1 MYVFT
6 VYQLNV
12 AIHAHTLPIYHKDLL
27 HSVSTAVFEH
37 APGRRHM
44 DSKLACRGIWFLLES
59 NPVFPQGTSTL
70 LHLRVKKKQKYWVLA
85 ITYFKSLEFESS
97 SRNLNDY
104 LSLQCG
110 HASEYYVGERMITI
124 ALVLFSIQSI
134 FLEVK
139 FTVQGVSRRDRT
151 KVCYDAFS
159 SRLIIGFVGCW
170 LQDIS
175 HRREGRG
182 HKHLRM
188 VLVDYTP
195 QEEEEEEEALSA
207 TLSEWI
213 EKQRIIQ

>member
-1 MYVFT
+1 MCLYSISAKRGNSHSTNLSYRSPTFSINRCFRARTRAASHGFKTRLSRNLISAGVKPSFS
-6 VYQLNV
+6 
-12 AIHAHTLPIYHKDLL
+12 ARDIHSSPPK
-27 HSVSTAVFEH
+27 
-37 APGRRHM
+37 G
-44 DSKLACRGIWFLLES
+44 
-59 NPVFPQGTSTL
+59 
-70 LHLRVKKKQKYWVLA
+70 KKKQKYWVLA

-110 HASEYYVGERMITI
+110 HASEYYVSERMITI

-139 FTVQGVSRRDRT
+139 FTVKGVSRRDRT
-151 KVCYDAFS
+151 KVCYDACS

-188 VLVDYTP
+188 VLVDYTRK
-195 QEEEEEEEALSA
+195 EEKEEEEEALSA